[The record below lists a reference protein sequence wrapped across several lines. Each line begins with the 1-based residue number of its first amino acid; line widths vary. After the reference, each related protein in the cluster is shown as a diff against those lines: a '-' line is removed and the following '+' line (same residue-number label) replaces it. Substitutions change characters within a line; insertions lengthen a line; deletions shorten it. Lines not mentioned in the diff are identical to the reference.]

1 MIWISIGASAT
12 RTDVRGPA
20 RKAAPPRRS
29 TSAWTGIGAAVLGLT
44 AITTSRHSE
53 IQIAPKPRS
62 LM

>member
-44 AITTSRHSE
+44 AITTSRHS
-53 IQIAPKPRS
+53 RTR
-62 LM
+62 